1 MSKFYVNASIIAT
14 TSLLNNNLKI
24 YKSRE
29 KSNVKVMNEHIKEN
43 DQSNRNVKS
52 FKDQSKVSD
61 NNSSIDEGNVNS
73 RHQ

>member
-1 MSKFYVNASIIAT
+1 
-14 TSLLNNNLKI
+14 
-24 YKSRE
+24 
-29 KSNVKVMNEHIKEN
+29 MNEHIKEN